1 MVFIEGMFLMDKCEI
16 VLFETSDREIKLSVL
31 IEQETIWL
39 TMAQLVKLFGRD
51 ISVISR
57 HINSIFNEEEVDK
70 ESSFQ
75 YMQIPNSD
83 KPVAY
88 YSLDVVI
95 SVGYRVKSRRGLEF
109 RKWANSLLRKYI
121 LQGYDLNNNRVN
133 QLEEVVRMIRRTQN
147 ELDSRQLLAIIEKY
161 SEVLELLN
169 FYDHQNRTLPTEN
182 ADLYKLSYE
191 KCLNIIET
199 MRYKYESEL
208 FGKEMNESF
217 KGSIGNIYQSF
228 GGQEIYPTL
237 EEKAAY
243 LLYFVIK
250 DHSFFDGNKRI
261 AATMFLYFLYQNKRL
276 FADGMK
282 LIDNYTLVALTILIA
297 ESKPEEMEMMISVI
311 LNCLK

>member
-1 MVFIEGMFLMDKCEI
+1 MDNCEI
-16 VLFETSDREIKLSVL
+16 VLFETGDKEIKLSVH

-39 TMAQLVKLFGRD
+39 TMAQLEELFERD

-57 HINSIFNEEEVDK
+57 HIKNIFNENEVDK
-70 ESSFQ
+70 KGNLCFWQ
-75 YMQIPNSD
+75 KANSD
-83 KPVAY
+83 RAVAY

-109 RKWANSLLRKYI
+109 RKWANSVLRNYI
-121 LQGYDLNNNRVN
+121 LQRCGLDNHRVEQLN
-133 QLEEVVRMIRRTQN
+133 EVVRMIGRTQN

-161 SEVLELLN
+161 SEVLELLD
-169 FYDHQNRTLPTEN
+169 FYEHQNRTLPTEN

-191 KCLNIIET
+191 ECLKIIEA
-199 MRYKYESEL
+199 MRYEYESEL
-208 FGKEMNESF
+208 FGKEMNDSF

-237 EEKAAY
+237 EEKAAH
-243 LLYFVIK
+243 LLYFVTK

-282 LIDNYTLVALTILIA
+282 LIDNYTLVALTIMIA
-297 ESKPEEMEMMISVI
+297 ESKPEEMEMMISLI

>member
-1 MVFIEGMFLMDKCEI
+1 MTFIGGYLLMDKGEI
-16 VLFETSDREIKLSVL
+16 VLFETTDKEIKLSVL

-70 ESSFQ
+70 ESNLLYLQ
-75 YMQIPNSD
+75 KANSD

-88 YSLDVVI
+88 YSLDVII
-95 SVGYRVKSRRGLEF
+95 SVGYRVKSGRGLEF
-109 RKWANSLLRKYI
+109 RKWANSVLRKYI

-133 QLEEVVRMIRRTQN
+133 QLEEVIRMIRRTQN
-147 ELDSRQLLAIIEKY
+147 ELDSRQMLAIIEKY
-161 SEVLELLN
+161 SEALELLDS
-169 FYDHQNRTLPTEN
+169 YDHQNMTPPTGN
-182 ADLYKLSYE
+182 TDIYKLSYE
-191 KCLNIIET
+191 ECRKIIAT
-199 MRYKYESEL
+199 MQYAYESEL
-208 FGKEMNESF
+208 FGKEMDDSF

-237 EEKAAY
+237 EEKAAH
-243 LLYFVIK
+243 LLYFVTK

-276 FADGMK
+276 FTDGKK
-282 LIDNYTLVALTILIA
+282 LIDDHTLVVLTVIIA
-297 ESKPEEMEMMISVI
+297 ESKPEEMEMMISLI

>member
-1 MVFIEGMFLMDKCEI
+1 MDKGEI
-16 VLFETSDREIKLSVL
+16 VLFETSDKEIKLSVL

-88 YSLDVVI
+88 YSLDVII

-121 LQGYDLNNNRVN
+121 LQGNNVNSNRVN
-133 QLEEVVRMIRRTQN
+133 QLEEVLRMIRRTEN

-161 SEVLELLN
+161 SATLQLLD
-169 FYDHQNRTLPTEN
+169 FYDHQNMMPPTGN
-182 ADLYKLSYE
+182 TDIDKLSYE
-191 KCLNIIET
+191 ECWKIIAT
-199 MRYKYESEL
+199 MRYGNESEL
-208 FGKEMNESF
+208 FGKEMDDSF

-237 EEKAAY
+237 EEKAAH
-243 LLYFVIK
+243 LLYFVTK

-261 AATMFLYFLYQNKRL
+261 AATMFLYFLDKNKRL
-276 FADGMK
+276 FADGKK
-282 LIDNYTLVALTILIA
+282 LIDNHALVALIIMIA
-297 ESKPEEMEMMISVI
+297 ESNPKEMEMMISVI
-311 LNCLK
+311 LNCLQ

>member
-1 MVFIEGMFLMDKCEI
+1 MDNCQI
-16 VLFETSDREIKLSVL
+16 VLFETGDKEIKLSVL

-75 YMQIPNSD
+75 YMQIANSD

-88 YSLDVVI
+88 YSLDVII
-95 SVGYRVKSRRGLEF
+95 SVGYRVKSGRGLEF
-109 RKWANSLLRKYI
+109 RKWANSVLRKYI
-121 LQGYDLNNNRVN
+121 LQGYDLKNNCVS
-133 QLEEVVRMIRRTQN
+133 QLGEVIRMIRRTQN
-147 ELDSRQLLAIIEKY
+147 ELDSQQLLAVIEKY

-169 FYDHQNRTLPTEN
+169 LYDHQNMTPPTGN
-182 ADLYKLSYE
+182 TDIYILSYGE
-191 KCLNIIET
+191 CRKIIAT
-199 MRYKYESEL
+199 MQYEYESEL

-228 GGQEIYPTL
+228 GGQEIYPTWK
-237 EEKAAY
+237 EKAAH
-243 LLYFVIK
+243 LLYFVTK

-261 AATMFLYFLYQNKRL
+261 AATMFLYFLDKNKRL

-282 LIDNYTLVALTILIA
+282 LIDNYTLVALTIMIA
-297 ESKPEEMEMMISVI
+297 ESNPKEMEMMISVI

>member
-1 MVFIEGMFLMDKCEI
+1 MDNCEI

-39 TMAQLVKLFGRD
+39 TMTQLVKLFGRD

-70 ESSFQ
+70 ESNFQ
-75 YMQIPNSD
+75 YMQIANSD

-109 RKWANSLLRKYI
+109 RKWTNSLLRKYI

-133 QLEEVVRMIRRTQN
+133 QLEEVVRMIRRTEN

-161 SEVLELLN
+161 SATLELLD
-169 FYDHQNRTLPTEN
+169 FYDHQNMTRPTEN
-182 ADLYKLSYE
+182 TDIYILSYGE
-191 KCLNIIET
+191 CRKIIAT
-199 MRYKYESEL
+199 MQYAYESEF
-208 FGKEMNESF
+208 FGKEMDDSF
-217 KGSIGNIYQSF
+217 KGSIGNIFQSF

-237 EEKAAY
+237 EEKAAH
-243 LLYFVIK
+243 LLYFVTK
-250 DHSFFDGNKRI
+250 DHSFYDGNKRI
-261 AATMFLYFLYQNKRL
+261 AATMFLYFLDKNKRL

-282 LIDNYTLVALTILIA
+282 LIDNYTLVALTIMIA

-311 LNCLK
+311 LDCLN

>member
-1 MVFIEGMFLMDKCEI
+1 MDNCEI

-39 TMAQLVKLFGRD
+39 TMTQLVKLFGRD

-70 ESSFQ
+70 ESNFQ
-75 YMQIPNSD
+75 YMQIANSD

-109 RKWANSLLRKYI
+109 RKWTNSLLRKYI

-133 QLEEVVRMIRRTQN
+133 QLEEVVRMIRRTEN

-161 SEVLELLN
+161 SATLELLD
-169 FYDHQNRTLPTEN
+169 FYDHQNMTRPTEN
-182 ADLYKLSYE
+182 TDIYILSYGE
-191 KCLNIIET
+191 CRKIIAT
-199 MRYKYESEL
+199 MQYAYESEF
-208 FGKEMNESF
+208 FGKEMDDSF
-217 KGSIGNIYQSF
+217 KGSIGNIFQSF

-237 EEKAAY
+237 EEKAAH
-243 LLYFVIK
+243 LLYFVTK

-261 AATMFLYFLYQNKRL
+261 AATMFLYFLYKNKKL

-282 LIDNYTLVALTILIA
+282 LIDNYTLVALTIMIA
-297 ESKPEEMEMMISVI
+297 ESNPKEMEMMISLI
-311 LNCLK
+311 LDCLN